1 MRVVYMGTPE
11 VAVKPLEKLIES
23 KHEVLLTVTQPDKK
37 NSRRGNK
44 VIFSPVKQCAI
55 DNDIKVFQPKRVSD
69 EESYEYIKSF
79 NPDVIVVCAYGQI
92 VKKNILT
99 LAKYGAINI
108 HASLLPHL
116 RGAAPLHRAI
126 IQGDKVTGVTI
137 MQMDEGLDTGDMLLK
152 GEIEIDDKMNVGILH
167 DKVAILGSELI
178 VEALDKI
185 EKGEIN
191 PEKQDDSK
199 SSYANKIL
207 KEDCHINFDNNVED
221 IYNMIRGLNPFPIS
235 YVNLDE
241 KNIKIYESIIKKEEI
256 NEKCGTILSYSKKD
270 KAILVAA
277 KDGIVG
283 IKELKMQGKKKM
295 DAASFYN
302 GNRDIIGK
310 IFE

>member
-152 GEIEIDDKMNVGILH
+152 GEIEIDD
-167 DKVAILGSELI
+167 
-178 VEALDKI
+178 
-185 EKGEIN
+185 IN
-191 PEKQDDSK
+191 PEKLDDSK

-221 IYNMIRGLNPFPIS
+221 IYNMIRGLNPFPLS